1 MVKRVLVP
9 LYGSTV
15 AESAIPLIAD
25 LARGAGAAVRLIHVA
40 PMPENRYGADGH
52 LVAYADQEVARVEA
66 EQLDYLS
73 SVEAGFAGALVER
86 VVRLGNP
93 VPEILEEAEQ
103 WGADLIAVTTAGR
116 SGLGRV
122 ILGSVAE
129 EVFRKA
135 RVPVILYHPARD
147 AA

>member
-1 MVKRVLVP
+1 MAKRVLIP
-9 LYGSTV
+9 LDGSTI
-15 AESAIPLIAD
+15 AESAMPLIAD
-25 LARGAGAAVRLIHVA
+25 LARGAGAAVRLLHVA
-40 PMPENRYGADGH
+40 PFPDNLYGADGH
-52 LVAYADQEVARVEA
+52 LVAYADQEAARVEA

-73 SVEAGFAGALVER
+73 SVEVAFAGALVER
-86 VVRLGNP
+86 VVRFGHP
-93 VPEILEEAEQ
+93 VHEILQEAEE
-103 WGADLIAVTTAGR
+103 WDADLIAVTTAGR

-135 RVPVILYHPARD
+135 PVPVVLYHPGSG

>member
-1 MVKRVLVP
+1 MSPPCRR
-9 LYGSTV
+9 T
-15 AESAIPLIAD
+15 
-25 LARGAGAAVRLIHVA
+25 
-40 PMPENRYGADGH
+40 
-52 LVAYADQEVARVEA
+52 AYADQEVARVEA
-66 EQLDYLS
+66 EQLNYLS
-73 SVEAGFAGALVER
+73 SVEVGFAGALVER

-93 VPEILEEAEQ
+93 VREILEEAEQ